1 MTEKLDCQGDKV
13 TNGGEK
19 EDRENVFNISCL
31 HDQKLKNKLTE
42 TGEMAQRL
50 RVHTAL
56 AKDGVWLPA
65 SISDD
70 SQYTVTSAPER
81 SNISRLFSTFA
92 HSVVREV

>member
-50 RVHTAL
+50 RCIQLLQRMEFGFQHPFQMTH
-56 AKDGVWLPA
+56 
-65 SISDD
+65 SI
-70 SQYTVTSAPER
+70 
-81 SNISRLFSTFA
+81 L
-92 HSVVREV
+92 